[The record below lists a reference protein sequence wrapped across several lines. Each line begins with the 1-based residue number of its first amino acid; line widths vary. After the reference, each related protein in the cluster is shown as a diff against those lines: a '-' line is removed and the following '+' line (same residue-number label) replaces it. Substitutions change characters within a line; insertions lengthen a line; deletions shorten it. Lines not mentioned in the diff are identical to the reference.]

1 MRVAGVL
8 APVSRRYAVIDSIA
22 ALPVPTV
29 PARIGNQEREPAP
42 VDEAADSV
50 RLDTVGSTPD
60 GDADPVPAADL
71 DGVPAADTLVVAFAD
86 TASAAD
92 TLAVA
97 AADTIRR

>member
-1 MRVAGVL
+1 VSALEPADGFDRDPLMRVAGVL

-29 PARIGNQEREPAP
+29 PARIGNEEREPAP
-42 VDEAADSV
+42 VDE
-50 RLDTVGSTPD
+50 P
-60 GDADPVPAADL
+60 
-71 DGVPAADTLVVAFAD
+71 
-86 TASAAD
+86 AD

>member
-22 ALPVPTV
+22 ALSVPTA

-42 VDEAADSV
+42 VEEATDSV
-50 RLDTVGSTPD
+50 RLDTVSSTPD
-60 GDADPVPAADL
+60 A
-71 DGVPAADTLVVAFAD
+71 
-86 TASAAD
+86 AAD